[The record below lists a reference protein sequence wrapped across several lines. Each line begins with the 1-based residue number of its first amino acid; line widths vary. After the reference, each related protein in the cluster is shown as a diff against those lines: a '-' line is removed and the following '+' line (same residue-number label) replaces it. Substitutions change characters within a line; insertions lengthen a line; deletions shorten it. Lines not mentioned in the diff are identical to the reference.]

1 MADWNKNIAPL
12 LSQTPKTS
20 YSVYQESLSTVA
32 LTDYSDWVNITKI
45 TPNPGYMDDLRAW
58 IGNMKRVWEAR
69 KESVAVYAASSSG
82 PNGFAIVTRYKQGL
96 KERATGFRPPFR
108 DDFEKVHGR
117 DSRTNNYEEPIRKSF
132 KESYSELLKFRAD
145 LSSK

>member
-1 MADWNKNIAPL
+1 
-12 LSQTPKTS
+12 
-20 YSVYQESLSTVA
+20 
-32 LTDYSDWVNITKI
+32 
-45 TPNPGYMDDLRAW
+45 MDDLRAW